1 MYLCSICLG
10 SFNNNDLYI
19 IEGVKKE
26 SICKSCLDNL
36 STENSALPGITNCI
50 DDEDFFL
57 KYNKVYIC

>member
-50 DDEDFFL
+50 DDEDFF
-57 KYNKVYIC
+57 